1 MYPTSAYDS
10 VSSCNI
16 STALEINPNSSH
28 FRVQI
33 ALREQNRNIETA
45 AMVDSGATALF
56 MSKDFIRQYGIRTFP
71 LRRSIGI
78 LNIDGTK
85 NQAGQITHFARAKL
99 SVDGHERW
107 TDFLI
112 TNLGQKGVI
121 LGLPWLRK
129 ENPEVDWEK
138 GWLSIPKHREEIQA
152 TTPVVEEVVDDI
164 EEPPLCRIR
173 ANRETRQS
181 WVREG
186 ILDHAMEEVWCAAG
200 YTYSQQIAEKAHKD
214 KPTKTFEE
222 MVPEPY
228 RDFKQVFSE
237 AASERLPAHKPWDHA
252 INLVPGAPET
262 MRTKVYPMSPN
273 EQEELDRFLTDN
285 LRKGYM

>member
-10 VSSCNI
+10 ISSCNI
-16 STALEINPNSSH
+16 STALEINPSSSH

-33 ALREQNRNIETA
+33 TLREQNRNIETA

-56 MSKDFIRQYGIRTFP
+56 MSKNFIRQHGIRTFP

-99 SVDGHERW
+99 SVDGHKQW

-112 TNLGQKGVI
+112 TDLGQEGVI

-138 GWLSIPKHREEIQA
+138 G
-152 TTPVVEEVVDDI
+152 
-164 EEPPLCRIR
+164 
-173 ANRETRQS
+173 
-181 WVREG
+181 
-186 ILDHAMEEVWCAAG
+186 
-200 YTYSQQIAEKAHKD
+200 
-214 KPTKTFEE
+214 
-222 MVPEPY
+222 
-228 RDFKQVFSE
+228 
-237 AASERLPAHKPWDHA
+237 
-252 INLVPGAPET
+252 
-262 MRTKVYPMSPN
+262 
-273 EQEELDRFLTDN
+273 
-285 LRKGYM
+285 